1 MRRRDFL
8 KTTAALVPSAGTVL
22 AAGAPS
28 YGAEMPDMLLQ
39 YLARRL
45 NALSAKWDQERAQV
59 RTLAKIEQRNRY
71 VRGKFIEM
79 LGGLPQR
86 TPLNPVVVRTF
97 ERDRYRVENVM
108 YQSRP
113 GFWVTANLYVPTTG
127 RGPFPGILSPCGHE
141 WDGRMY
147 RLFQLTYQDLVKNGF
162 VVLGF
167 DPVGMGERREY
178 AEGPNGRSE
187 LGGPLTW
194 EHSVPGQLMLLLGEN
209 MTQYRV
215 WDAMR
220 SLDYLAGRPEV
231 DQDRIGCAGQS
242 SGGLFTMFL
251 SAIDERIRCAA
262 VHEGGTQRKWPVEIR
277 PETVVDP
284 PDIEQNLFPAA
295 LWGVDLPDLHAAIAP
310 RPLLATHERF
320 SPDFL
325 KAASE
330 IRARYELL
338 GAREKFAIASADD
351 PHAMTMKLRLA
362 TVDWFSRWFLG
373 RKGPERELDLT
384 LEPRERLYC
393 TSTGLVRT
401 SRQGDTLL
409 LRMAKK
415 QASLPELGIAPSSEP
430 EIATFRG
437 NTAAQIRR
445 LLHFQKSDGS
455 LGVHEIVTTPRHGY
469 RVEKIE
475 FLSEPGICIPAWVFV
490 PEAVK
495 DRVPILYVGD
505 RGVNSD
511 GVEFGPIEALA
522 KQGRIVTAV
531 DVRGIGETKPP
542 HLDIS
547 GRNEFRH
554 VDSVETQ
561 MTYMA
566 WEMNESLLGMRV
578 QDVVRSVDYVLSRP
592 DVDRSNVRVV
602 GSGRG
607 ALWVLFAA
615 ALDARIQAAVCE
627 QGLLS
632 YRTLTGT
639 DRYTHGADIFI
650 PSILKHFDLPQ
661 VSAAIVPRRLSV
673 VAPVDAMKRPVEEAA
688 AERAYEW
695 TRQVYTNAGAREQFR
710 ILAPEHPLEA
720 SAYFALL

>member
-1 MRRRDFL
+1 MIRRNFL
-8 KTTAALVPSAGTVL
+8 KTAAALAANFPRPS
-22 AAGAPS
+22 AAGAAS
-28 YGAEMPDMLLQ
+28 YRAEMPDMLLQ

-59 RTLAKIEQRNRY
+59 RTPAQIDERNRY

-79 LGGLPQR
+79 LGGLPER
-86 TPLNPVVVRTF
+86 TPLNPVVVRTL

-108 YQSRP
+108 YESRP
-113 GFWVTANLYVPTTG
+113 GFPVTANLYVPTTG
-127 RGPFPGILSPCGHE
+127 RGPFPAILSPCGHE

-147 RLFQLTYQDLVKNGF
+147 RLFQLTYLDLVRNGF

-178 AEGPNGRSE
+178 AEGPDGRSE

-194 EHSVPGQLMLLLGEN
+194 EHSLPGQLLLLLGEN
-209 MTQYRV
+209 LTQYRV

-231 DQDRIGCAGQS
+231 DKNRIGCAGQS

-251 SAIDERIRCAA
+251 SAIDDRIRCAA

-320 SPDFL
+320 STDFL
-325 KAASE
+325 KAAAE
-330 IRARYELL
+330 VRARYELL
-338 GAREKFAIASADD
+338 GVPEKFAIASADD

-362 TVDWFSRWFLG
+362 TVDWFSRWFLD
-373 RKGPERELDLT
+373 RKGPEREPDWT

-401 SRQGDTLL
+401 SHLGDTLL

-415 QASLPELGIAPSSEP
+415 QARLPPPG
-430 EIATFRG
+430 
-437 NTAAQIRR
+437 AAASVDRIRQM
-445 LLHFQKSDGS
+445 LHFRKSDGP
-455 LGVHEIVTTPRHGY
+455 LGVREIITTPRRGY

-475 FLSEPGICIPAWVFV
+475 FLSEPGIYIPAWVFV

-495 DRVPILYVGD
+495 DRAPILYVGD
-505 RGVNSD
+505 RGVDSD
-511 GVEFGPIEALA
+511 GVEFGPIEALV
-522 KQGRIVTAV
+522 KHGRIVAAV
-531 DVRGIGETKPP
+531 DVRGIGETRPP

-554 VDSVETQ
+554 VDSVETA
-561 MTYMA
+561 MTYIA

-592 DVDRSNVRVV
+592 DVDRASVRAV
-602 GSGRG
+602 GSERG

-615 ALDARIQAAVCE
+615 ALDDRIQAAVCA

-650 PSILKHFDLPQ
+650 PSILEHFDLPQ
-661 VSAAIVPRRLSV
+661 VAAALVPRRLSV
-673 VAPVDAMKRPVEEAA
+673 VAPVDAMKRPVDAA
-688 AERAYEW
+688 TAERTYDW
-695 TRQVYTNAGAREQFR
+695 TRQVYTKAGAGEQFR
-710 ILAPEHPLEA
+710 IVAGPLAA
-720 SAYFALL
+720 SDYFALL

>member
-1 MRRRDFL
+1 MIRRSFL
-8 KTTAALVPSAGTVL
+8 KTAAALTAHFPSASG
-22 AAGAPS
+22 AGAPS
-28 YGAEMPDMLLQ
+28 YRSEMPDMLLQ
-39 YLARRL
+39 HLARRL
-45 NALSAKWDQERAQV
+45 NALSAKWDQERVHV
-59 RTLAKIEQRNRY
+59 RTPAKIEERNRY
-71 VRGKFIEM
+71 VREKFIEM

-86 TPLNPVVVRTF
+86 TPLNPVVVKTF

-108 YQSRP
+108 YESRP

-127 RGPFPGILSPCGHE
+127 RGQFPGILSPCGHE

-147 RLFQLTYQDLVKNGF
+147 RLFQLTYQDLVRTGF

-178 AEGPNGRSE
+178 AEAPNGRSE
-187 LGGPLTW
+187 LGGPMTW
-194 EHSVPGQLMLLLGEN
+194 EHSLPGQLMLLLGEN
-209 MTQYRV
+209 LTQYRV

-220 SLDYLAGRPEV
+220 SLDYLASRPEV
-231 DQDRIGCAGQS
+231 DKDRIGCSGQS

-330 IRARYELL
+330 VRARYELL
-338 GAREKFAIASADD
+338 GVPEKFAIASADD

-384 LEPRERLYC
+384 LELRERLYC

-401 SRQGDTLL
+401 SHQGDTLL
-409 LRMAKK
+409 LRIAKK
-415 QASLPELGIAPSSEP
+415 QARLPQPGAAPASEA
-430 EIATFRG
+430 EIAAFRD
-437 NTAAQIRR
+437 NAVARICQ
-445 LLHFQKSDGS
+445 LVHFQKSDGH
-455 LGVHEIVTTPRHGY
+455 LGVREIVTTPRRGY

-475 FLSEPGICIPAWVFV
+475 FLSEPGIYIPAWVFV
-490 PEAVK
+490 PDAVK
-495 DRVPILYVGD
+495 DRVPVLYVSD
-505 RGVNSD
+505 RGVDSD
-511 GVEFGPIEALA
+511 GLEFGPIEALL
-522 KQGRIVTAV
+522 KQGRVVTAV

-561 MTYMA
+561 MTYMS
-566 WEMNESLLGMRV
+566 WEMNESLFGMRV
-578 QDVVRSVDYVLSRP
+578 QDVVRSVDYVLNRP
-592 DVDRSNVRVV
+592 DVDSANVRAV

-615 ALDARIQAAVCE
+615 ALDARILAAVCE

-632 YRTLTGT
+632 YRMLTAT

-650 PSILKHFDLPQ
+650 PSILEHLDLPQ
-661 VSAAIVPRRLSV
+661 VAAAIVPRRLSV
-673 VAPVDAMKRPVEEAA
+673 VAPVDAMKRPIDAAA
-688 AERAYEW
+688 AERAYDW
-695 TRQVYTNAGAREQFR
+695 TRKVYTNAGAREQFR
-710 ILAPEHPLEA
+710 IVTAEQPLAA